1 MSHVEMWALL
11 GIGRI
16 SALAKQLGVSR
27 QYVSKKIGSLNT
39 NEVLIAINNIEQ
51 YEMRSERCI
60 KNNIMSAAKHV
71 KSKMMLCEIGLILH
85 WLRGQKFILILLII
99 NDECCVIGE
108 IYERVFNKK

>member
-11 GIGRI
+11 GVGRI

-27 QYVSKKIGSLNT
+27 QYVSKNIGVLNT
-39 NEVLIAINNIEQ
+39 NNVLLAINNVEQ

-71 KSKMMLCEIGLILH
+71 KSKDDA
-85 WLRGQKFILILLII
+85 LRDRAYFALASWS
-99 NDECCVIGE
+99 E
-108 IYERVFNKK
+108 IYSDFVNK